1 MARFPKHYAPFLYG
15 IIQSGL
21 TTAIAT
27 AIATLQTTAFGL
39 RFVMHWLSAWG
50 LAWIAML
57 PVVVFAAPLIQRSVL
72 ALIQPDRISSDP

>member
-1 MARFPKHYAPFLYG
+1 MARLPRHYAPFIYG

-27 AIATLQTTAFGL
+27 AIATLQTTSLGL

-50 LAWIAML
+50 LAWLAML

-72 ALIQPDRISSDP
+72 ALVRPDDISPDP